1 MGAIEAG
8 QFLNNKNHPPT
19 HILLLEGSRQ
29 LLHKVSISGGG
40 RCNTMHD
47 ANKSIQDIT
56 AAYPRGEKELLG
68 PYTSAFG
75 PPQALEWFRSRGVK
89 LKTEPDGRMFPVTD
103 SSETIVECLKEEARK
118 VGVDVRV
125 GWKVVGVEV
134 NEEGGEVGGGGG
146 EGGIAAA
153 LTVKVLESNKVLHT
167 ISCDALLLATGSSR
181 EGYALARAF
190 GHHVVDPVPSLF
202 TLELADRKS
211 KRPSPLQ
218 GLAGISVPC
227 AEITL
232 VGPAPVVGEG
242 GGGEV
247 EGGKGRQKKEEQ
259 QQWKDMLRQAGLRAG
274 AAAKS
279 KGRSSS
285 SRSRSSSDGDSSG
298 SFSSTP
304 TTTGSLSQRG
314 PVLITHTGLSGPAI
328 LRLSAFAARLLSLL
342 SYRASFL
349 LDWVPELSADDIHS
363 RLIRAKAAHA
373 KKGVATFCPLLTT
386 TEEGEMI
393 AEPRLPRRLWA
404 RLVAEALREG
414 GGGREGGM
422 TWGGMTPTMVLAL
435 VGVLKGSVY
444 VSRGKSTHKEE
455 FTTAG
460 GVATREV
467 DFKTFGSK
475 KVEGVYFAGG
485 KEGRMEGRKGGREG
499 TREGGKEG
507 IANVNPHLE
516 SSMAHL
522 LFHPA
527 SLLPPFPPSLPP
539 FTRHLG
545 EILDVDGIT
554 GGYNFMNCWCGGY
567 VGGQSMARRVLELDR
582 ERARRVLELGEGG
595 RERRREGQIE
605 R

>member
-103 SSETIVECLKEEARK
+103 SSETIVECLKEGARK

-146 EGGIAAA
+146 EGGIAAV

-181 EGYALARAF
+181 EGYALARAL

-373 KKGVATFCPLLTT
+373 KKSVATFCPLLAT

-475 KVEGVYFAGG
+475 KVEGVYFAG
-485 KEGRMEGRKGGREG
+485 
-499 TREGGKEG
+499 
-507 IANVNPHLE
+507 
-516 SSMAHL
+516 
-522 LFHPA
+522 
-527 SLLPPFPPSLPP
+527 
-539 FTRHLG
+539 